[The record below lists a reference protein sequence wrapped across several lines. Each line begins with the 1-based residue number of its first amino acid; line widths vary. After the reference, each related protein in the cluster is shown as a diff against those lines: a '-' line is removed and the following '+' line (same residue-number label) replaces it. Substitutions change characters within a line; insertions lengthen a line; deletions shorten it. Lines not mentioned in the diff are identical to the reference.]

1 MANYLRYPGRTLTQ
15 KFKILQTFD
24 NINESKK
31 IGGYYSTQVSLTAIS
46 LPSEEKH

>member
-15 KFKILQTFD
+15 KFKILRTFD

-31 IGGYYSTQVSLTAIS
+31 IENQIPLKKQIRGGYSTQVS
-46 LPSEEKH
+46 